1 VKISRGLAPFERV
14 FTMDAALVQALL
26 DANATRYLSVI
37 GLVILVYDWTLT
49 FSDEVKYI
57 WRAPASFAKYTFIL
71 NRYVVM
77 GTLAAVAYEMCG
89 FVGNAFSNEGC
100 RVFIFMCSMIAVF
113 SVAIANLL
121 VLLRVVILWD
131 HRPLILKLMAGGFVI
146 SFTAQTVTMILSLLS
161 VLSSISWSPVAKMCI
176 VTRSTHILVAVWA
189 SPMLFEAL
197 TLLSTAVNTLDRPR
211 AASEPIIQS
220 LRSDGIGYFLTLTCL
235 RIMNVVLA
243 ATGRPSFTFLG
254 VFFIWSMTTMVLN
267 RSLLNMRR
275 VEERD
280 QEKWLIPLRAT
291 TPFTTRPSLDWK
303 SMPAMPEDAFTG
315 AISRSPQLQRM
326 QSPRSQSSRGSR
338 TSSIQ
343 SSGWF

>member
-1 VKISRGLAPFERV
+1 
-14 FTMDAALVQALL
+14 MQALL

-49 FSDEVKYI
+49 LPDEVRYI
-57 WRAPASFAKYTFIL
+57 WRAPASYAKYTFIM
-71 NRYVVM
+71 NRYLVM

-89 FVGNAFSNEGC
+89 FVGNAFSDEGC
-100 RVFIFMCSMIAVF
+100 RIFIFTCSMIAIF
-113 SVAIANLL
+113 SVGIANLL

-131 HRPLILKLMAGGFVI
+131 HRPLILKLMVAGFVT
-146 SFTAQTVTMILSLLS
+146 SLTAQTVTLIISLLS
-161 VLSSISWSPVAKMCI
+161 VLSSISWSPIAKMCI
-176 VTRSTHILVAVWA
+176 VTRSTHLLVAVWA

-197 TLLSTAVNTLDRPR
+197 TLLLTAFNALDRPR
-211 AASEPIIQS
+211 AASEPIVKS
-220 LRSDGIGYFLTLTCL
+220 LRSDGIGYFLTITCF

-243 ATGRPSFTFLG
+243 AIGRPSFTFLG

-275 VEERD
+275 VEVRD
-280 QEKWLIPLRAT
+280 QENWLIPLQTT

-303 SMPAMPEDAFTG
+303 GRPAVPEDAFMGG
-315 AISRSPQLQRM
+315 ASLPIKLQRVRSP
-326 QSPRSQSSRGSR
+326 SSQHSHGSR
-338 TSSIQ
+338 ASSIQ